1 MDPCGGQG
9 RSHWTDEQI
18 RRRDGEAKNQSFF
31 HQDDED
37 ADEDE
42 PAGDLGESY
51 FEGWSEQEVSW
62 YQEARE
68 QEHRAWI
75 QFQQARRTLR
85 DARARQAEVKASRR
99 FFKPG
104 KGSGKGKAPVGANPA
119 LGPCLK
125 CGKNHRTTDCPRGL
139 SSETEKGLEVEH
151 LAEFTYFQEL
161 EEMPAEQH
169 DFFNE
174 GYVADTLSQ
183 IDTST
188 AIAQGKA
195 VLDPGATRTMGSLHA
210 VEALISH
217 NMAKHGVTNVNKVD
231 LQERPTFGFHEVTI
245 NVDMLHAS
253 PQ

>member
-1 MDPCGGQG
+1 MIQVLPDQVQGWFLLDKCGLDPLERSVIQG
-9 RSHWTDEQI
+9 DLKSNFTLAGVENALRSHWTDEQI

-68 QEHRAWI
+68 QEHQAWI

-125 CGKNHRTTDCPRGL
+125 CGKNHRTADCPRGL
-139 SSETEKGLEVEH
+139 SSETEKGME
-151 LAEFTYFQEL
+151 AETWRSS
-161 EEMPAEQH
+161 P
-169 DFFNE
+169 
-174 GYVADTLSQ
+174 
-183 IDTST
+183 TSRSLRKCRPSST
-188 AIAQGKA
+188 TFS
-195 VLDPGATRTMGSLHA
+195 TR
-210 VEALISH
+210 
-217 NMAKHGVTNVNKVD
+217 VTW
-231 LQERPTFGFHEVTI
+231 PT
-245 NVDMLHAS
+245 
-253 PQ
+253 P